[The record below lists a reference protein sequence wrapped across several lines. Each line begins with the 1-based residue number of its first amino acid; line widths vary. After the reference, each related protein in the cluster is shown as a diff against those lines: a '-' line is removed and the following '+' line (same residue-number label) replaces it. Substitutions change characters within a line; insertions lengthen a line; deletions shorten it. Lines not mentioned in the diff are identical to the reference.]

1 LKLITRDTDYA
12 VRALCFIAK
21 RKDDIVPATELVKKL
36 KIPRPFL
43 RKILQTLNTK
53 GLLESYK
60 GQGGGFKLARSA
72 KKIFL
77 VDLIEIFQGPFRL
90 NECFFKRVVCPHRRD
105 CSLKEKIDSIERH
118 VISELKS
125 ITIASLLKG
134 RNNLLWQKGR

>member
-1 LKLITRDTDYA
+1 MKLITRDTDYA

-21 RKDDIVPATELVKKL
+21 RKKDIVSVTELVKKL
-36 KIPRPFL
+36 RIPRPFL
-43 RKILQTLNTK
+43 RKILQILNTR

-77 VDLIEIFQGPFRL
+77 VDLIEIFQGPFKL
-90 NECFFKRVVCPHRRD
+90 NECFFKRTICPHRRD

-118 VISELKS
+118 VVSELKS